1 MATKPTV
8 AVLGGGA
15 WGTVLAGLAAQ
26 HGHDVALWE
35 IDHAAA
41 LSLERD
47 RANKSTVPGF
57 KLPAEV
63 AVFSGF
69 DRIAVVANHDMLVVA
84 VPSGDV
90 ANTMRTMADH
100 RVDTP
105 PRIVVCA
112 SKGLEPERGL
122 TMAEV
127 IALNYPSARVAIL
140 SGPSF
145 AAEIARGLPAALV
158 VASTD
163 AAAAAE

>member
-1 MATKPTV
+1 
-8 AVLGGGA
+8 
-15 WGTVLAGLAAQ
+15 
-26 HGHDVALWE
+26 
-35 IDHAAA
+35 
-41 LSLERD
+41 
-47 RANKSTVPGF
+47 
-57 KLPAEV
+57 
-63 AVFSGF
+63 
-69 DRIAVVANHDMLVVA
+69 MLVVA

-140 SGPSF
+140 S
-145 AAEIARGLPAALV
+145 AEHYSEGLSNLVLSGLREFRLSLREKTVLLKPNPA
-158 VASTD
+158 
-163 AAAAAE
+163 